1 MNTSLNKKGI
11 ISPRGASPLDS
22 NLYNSLN
29 KRKQT
34 LASSTLNY
42 STSKEKDKSQV
53 ADKLN
58 GKTCNIL
65 IVYYEALKN

>member
-11 ISPRGASPLDS
+11 ISPRGVSPLDS

-34 LASSTLNY
+34 LANSSLNY
-42 STSKEKDKSQV
+42 STSKEKDNSQV

-65 IVYYEALKN
+65 IVL